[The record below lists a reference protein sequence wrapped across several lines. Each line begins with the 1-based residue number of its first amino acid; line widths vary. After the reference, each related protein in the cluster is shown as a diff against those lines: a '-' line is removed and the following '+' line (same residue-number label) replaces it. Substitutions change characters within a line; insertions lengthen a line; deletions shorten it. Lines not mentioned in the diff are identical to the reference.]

1 MSAEKDKINKAYITL
16 GKAYYDR
23 HEGELEGKFA
33 DEFHTIQAGLV
44 KIASLE
50 DEIAELE
57 GTRVCAECGAKVEKN
72 AAFCSRCGAPMDST
86 TSADVHEPEE
96 PEEMQ
101 ETILEEKDEAAT
113 DEALDNAETEGTAG
127 GHILVKVVKD
137 VAAFGTAR
145 FDERLYRFQK
155 ILLFALP
162 YHISGYYRYH
172 IVRCWCRV
180 GTISVAC
187 GQAMSAVQ

>member
-1 MSAEKDKINKAYITL
+1 MAFFDELGKVISDKSKEAANRVKDITGVLQLKSKLSAEKDKINKAYITL

-101 ETILEEKDEAAT
+101 ETIFEERDEAAA
-113 DEALDNAETEGTAG
+113 DEALDNAETEGTADSDADSADASDSVSEN
-127 GHILVKVVKD
+127 ITD
-137 VAAFGTAR
+137 TAAQN
-145 FDERLYRFQK
+145 ENN
-155 ILLFALP
+155 
-162 YHISGYYRYH
+162 SGE
-172 IVRCWCRV
+172 
-180 GTISVAC
+180 
-187 GQAMSAVQ
+187 QA

>member
-1 MSAEKDKINKAYITL
+1 MAFFDELGKVISDKSKEAANRVKDITGVLQLKSKLSAEKDKINKAYITL

-57 GTRVCAECGAKVEKN
+57 GTRVEQN

-101 ETILEEKDEAAT
+101 ETIFEEKDETAAGK
-113 DEALDNAETEGTAG
+113 AVDNAETEGTAG
-127 GHILVKVVKD
+127 PDADSADASDSVSENTTD
-137 VAAFGTAR
+137 TAAQN
-145 FDERLYRFQK
+145 ENN
-155 ILLFALP
+155 
-162 YHISGYYRYH
+162 SGE
-172 IVRCWCRV
+172 
-180 GTISVAC
+180 
-187 GQAMSAVQ
+187 QA

>member
-1 MSAEKDKINKAYITL
+1 M
-16 GKAYYDR
+16 
-23 HEGELEGKFA
+23 
-33 DEFHTIQAGLV
+33 

-101 ETILEEKDEAAT
+101 ETIFEEKDEAAA
-113 DEALDNAETEGTAG
+113 DKAVDNAETEGAAGQTRIPRMFRTLFRRTPPILRHRMKITAG
-127 GHILVKVVKD
+127 SRHNLWIHWYNGLQLIYP
-137 VAAFGTAR
+137 
-145 FDERLYRFQK
+145 ESYRRRQ
-155 ILLFALP
+155 LSSL
-162 YHISGYYRYH
+162 SR
-172 IVRCWCRV
+172 
-180 GTISVAC
+180 
-187 GQAMSAVQ
+187 